1 MKVVEKFGKFYIGNY
16 KYINYI
22 LVKRASEA
30 IATMDP
36 EELKTLTNMRTMRAQ
51 AELLKHRGIV
61 WNIDSTYI

>member
-1 MKVVEKFGKFYIGNY
+1 MKVVKKKEKFDKFYIGNY
-16 KYINYI
+16 KYI

-51 AELLKHRGIV
+51 AALLKHKGIV